1 MDDINLFLELNNIK
15 MEITNDLSRLNDIQ
29 NFLNVNELYKSNQ
42 DLSEKICILNDNC
55 TKKLNNFKNQIDILK
70 NENLKI
76 NSNLISKEE
85 EINKLKKQINEMN
98 IIQKDLEYNLNESK
112 NDYKQLKRQLNKD
125 NNQFIEVINDNKKF
139 IKSLFK

>member
-125 NNQFIEVINDNKKF
+125 NQFIEVINDNKKF